1 MTPTRLLLSFCLVSL
16 SSGHLTGLPHS
27 NHRTTINYRSSNFV
41 SDNSDESTGILF
53 PALVFSCVLIIIIWS
68 YIHEMCCSQSGTE
81 MPKFAG
87 PQVLTNMI
95 VCHDDNGQYE
105 YRLVL
110 RVGCPTANFDM
121 KHGYIELAVLGPEE
135 DEVQGQPV
143 RFKCCLLPDQVC
155 GEMVLQIIRMSVM
168 PPIAGLQLHH
178 GDPNGSIFLYEAIL
192 IDTFDDSVVEFI
204 RFNTYLTNRPTIYR
218 GTKCNPDEPDPLDGL
233 YPELPYADWTPV
245 ECAIIA
251 SFFIMFTG
259 SIVLVFE
266 YYNIFPVDREQEG
279 SLYRSL
285 LAVCFILPIV
295 FPLFAAVT
303 LIYKYVFKR

>member
-1 MTPTRLLLSFCLVSL
+1 
-16 SSGHLTGLPHS
+16 
-27 NHRTTINYRSSNFV
+27 
-41 SDNSDESTGILF
+41 
-53 PALVFSCVLIIIIWS
+53 
-68 YIHEMCCSQSGTE
+68 
-81 MPKFAG
+81 
-87 PQVLTNMI
+87 
-95 VCHDDNGQYE
+95 
-105 YRLVL
+105 
-110 RVGCPTANFDM
+110 
-121 KHGYIELAVLGPEE
+121 
-135 DEVQGQPV
+135 
-143 RFKCCLLPDQVC
+143 
-155 GEMVLQIIRMSVM
+155 
-168 PPIAGLQLHH
+168 
-178 GDPNGSIFLYEAIL
+178 
-192 IDTFDDSVVEFI
+192 
-204 RFNTYLTNRPTIYR
+204 PTIYR